1 MDRMNDVKRGALGG
15 MAGGVPFGMMMGMMG
30 MLPMIGGMVGL
41 PSVAG
46 GFAVH
51 MMMSAMI
58 GAGFGFVAGEIT
70 SSARPAVLAGVA
82 YGALWWVLGPL
93 LFMPW
98 IMGMGF
104 AANLSAAGVAASAPS
119 LAGHMVFGAVL
130 GLAFHRLGGRRGSAS
145 VIATA
150 GTPTG

>member
-1 MDRMNDVKRGALGG
+1 MDRINYVTRGAIGG
-15 MAGGVPFGMMMGMMG
+15 LAGGVPFGMMMGMMG
-30 MLPMIGGMVGL
+30 MLPMIGGMLGM
-41 PSVAG
+41 PSAIA

-58 GAGFGFVAGEIT
+58 GAGFGLVAGRIA
-70 SSARPAVLAGVA
+70 SSAKPAALAGLA
-82 YGALWWVLGPL
+82 YGASWWVLGPL

-104 AANLSAAGVAASAPS
+104 AANLSGPGIAASMPS

-130 GLAFHRLGGRRGSAS
+130 GLAFHRLGSRVAQN
-145 VIATA
+145 ATA
-150 GTPTG
+150 AGTLAG

>member
-1 MDRMNDVKRGALGG
+1 MERITDVKRGAIGG
-15 MAGGVPFGMMMGMMG
+15 LAGGVPFGIMMGMMG
-30 MLPMIGGMVGL
+30 MLPMIGGMLGM
-41 PSVAG
+41 PSTIA

-58 GAGFGFVAGEIT
+58 GAGFGLVAGQIA
-70 SSARPAVLAGVA
+70 SHAKPAVLAGLA

-104 AANLSAAGVAASAPS
+104 AANLSAAGITASMPS
-119 LAGHMVFGAVL
+119 LAGHLVFGAVL
-130 GLAFHRLGGRRGSAS
+130 GFALHRLADRSSAARPVAS
-145 VIATA
+145 TVSAT
-150 GTPTG
+150 G